1 MGSLKSLSLT
11 LFTVKETEAQTCCTF
26 PRFTLLVRAEPE
38 ILIPAHQ
45 PLIFELYCLLQGCQE
60 NCWEFYHVQY
70 TEKTV
75 NGNIWCLKA
84 QSIFESWTD
93 ITSTGSYISPLVWVQ
108 VSPRPGRKT
117 WAALKLYFI
126 FEILATDRS
135 TALISA
141 CGISLWFRLAATN
154 LAREDARAAPT
165 KLPDQLRSK

>member
-84 QSIFESWTD
+84 QSINYSAEVLFYMKPS
-93 ITSTGSYISPLVWVQ
+93 Q
-108 VSPRPGRKT
+108 KT
-117 WAALKLYFI
+117 WQRRSEVHSQTRLSLY
-126 FEILATDRS
+126 
-135 TALISA
+135 
-141 CGISLWFRLAATN
+141 SLN
-154 LAREDARAAPT
+154 IEGNHRAACLIVDVEALSPVLST
-165 KLPDQLRSK
+165 I